1 MKVLVTGGAGFLGVA
16 LCKALAARGDIA
28 IAMDIAATPALIRA
42 AANDDRI
49 LIRPGDI
56 TDMSNIARVFK
67 VDKPE
72 AVIHAAAMVGVIASL
87 GSASNVFRVNME
99 GTINLW
105 ETMALFDVRRCIHIS
120 SEETYGNFQADR
132 VTEDHPLNPLY
143 AYGVT
148 KVAIEHLGRT
158 YGITHGIENINLRT
172 SWVYGPEF
180 PRMRIPRDVLEA
192 ACHGKSLH
200 LPSGSES
207 KIDHTYLDD
216 FVRGVMLALDHV
228 DHPFDVYHVA
238 SDSCPTVGEMFTMV
252 RELVPN
258 ADVSVGPGV
267 YKHAGKVD
275 IPRKG
280 ALDCSRAR
288 EVFGYRP
295 KFDLRAGLA
304 ANLDYLNEA
313 LKESAVPE
321 KH

>member
-28 IAMDIAATPALIRA
+28 IAMDIAASPALSRA
-42 AANDDRI
+42 AADQDRI
-49 LIRPGDI
+49 LVRSGDI

-67 VDKPE
+67 ADHPQ

-105 ETMALFDVRRCIHIS
+105 EAMSLYDIKRCIHIS
-120 SEETYGNFQADR
+120 SEETYGHFQTDR
-132 VTEDHPLNPLY
+132 VNEDHPLNPLY

-148 KVAIEHLGRT
+148 KVAIEHLGKT
-158 YGITHGIENINLRT
+158 YAITHGIENINLRT

-192 ACHGKSLH
+192 ACAGKSLH
-200 LPSGSES
+200 LSSGADS

-216 FVRGVMLALDHV
+216 FVQGVMLALDHAE
-228 DHPFDVYHVA
+228 HPFDVYHIA

-252 RELVPN
+252 RELVPG
-258 ADVSVGPGV
+258 ADVSVGPGT
-267 YKHAGKVD
+267 YKHAGTVD

-295 KFDLRAGLA
+295 QFDLMAGLA
-304 ANLDYLNEA
+304 ANLEYLKN
-313 LKESAVPE
+313 
-321 KH
+321 H

>member
-16 LCKALAARGDIA
+16 LCKALAARGDEA
-28 IAMDIAATPALIRA
+28 VALDVASTPALAHA
-42 AANDDRI
+42 AGADER
-49 LIRPGDI
+49 IRPYSGDI

-67 VDKPE
+67 AERPD

-87 GSASNVFRVNME
+87 GSSSNVFRVNME

-120 SEETYGNFQADR
+120 SEETYGHFTADR

-143 AYGVT
+143 AYGVS

-158 YGITHGIENINLRT
+158 YGMTHGIENINLRT
-172 SWVYGPEF
+172 SWVYGPGF

-192 ACHGKSLH
+192 ANEGRPLH
-200 LPSGSES
+200 LPTGADS

-216 FVRGVMLALDHV
+216 FVDGTLRALDHA
-228 DHPFDVYHVA
+228 DHAHDVYHVA
-238 SDSCPTVGEMFTMV
+238 SDSCPTVGEMFDMV
-252 RELVPN
+252 RELVPG

-267 YKHAGKVD
+267 YRHAGKVE

-280 ALDCSRAR
+280 ALDCTRAR
-288 EVFGYRP
+288 EAFGYRP
-295 KFDLRAGLA
+295 RFDLKAGLA
-304 ANLDYLNEA
+304 AWLEHLNTR
-313 LKESAVPE
+313 
-321 KH
+321 